1 MPRPALS
8 VTTVDAVVRGLD
20 PSLRPI
26 ASALRELVR
35 RTAPELVETVKW
47 GVPVWSGR
55 RNVLCLMIYP
65 DHVNLG
71 FFEGARLAHRY
82 PEVEG
87 TGKNLRHVKVR
98 SVSDVRRSVL
108 TRLIRDATD
117 LDHTGRISSRT

>member
-1 MPRPALS
+1 MPRPVLS
-8 VTTVDAVVRGLD
+8 VSTVDAVVRGLD

-26 ASALRELVR
+26 ASALRELVH

-55 RNVLCLMIYP
+55 KNVLCIMIYP
-65 DHVNLG
+65 DHLNLG

-87 TGKNLRHVKVR
+87 TGKSLRHVKVR
-98 SVSDVRRSVL
+98 SVSDARRSVL
-108 TRLIRDATD
+108 TRLIRDATE
-117 LDHTGRISSRT
+117 LDQAGGISS